1 MMLPRRFRAKNSSLA
16 VGAETQHF
24 LRCVGPLRIR
34 IGAGRAASGPRVAG
48 TVDIPVLQKISRSP
62 LTWIVWV

>member
-24 LRCVGPLRIR
+24 LRCVRPLQIR
-34 IGAGRAASGPRVAG
+34 IGACRAAARQAWPAPWIFQCS
-48 TVDIPVLQKISRSP
+48 KISRSP
-62 LTWIVWV
+62 STWIVWV